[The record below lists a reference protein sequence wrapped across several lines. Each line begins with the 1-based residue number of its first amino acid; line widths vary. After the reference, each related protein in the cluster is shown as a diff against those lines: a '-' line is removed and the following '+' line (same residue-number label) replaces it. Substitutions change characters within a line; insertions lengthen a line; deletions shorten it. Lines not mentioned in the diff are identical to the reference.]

1 MHKTVVR
8 RTHDAALIERILLA
22 DSFDAPIPYFP
33 RRFLRSAVRDLL
45 APSPDVYFIVAEVDG
60 EYAGFVLAHTLG
72 PTIWRKFA
80 RTQIWKHPLAIAW
93 LVMRLKA
100 RPLTWMLQRWLRA
113 RPAPVAGS
121 AEPLNLVPGVV
132 EVDRPFAWSPERPD
146 LGQLDQF
153 FVRARFRGLGLAP
166 RLLRETMKEM
176 AAGQVSMI
184 EAHVDE
190 TNEASLRA
198 FVSAGWEA
206 FRASGGDF
214 YVACSLQRR

>member
-1 MHKTVVR
+1 MRETVVR
-8 RTHDAALIERILLA
+8 RTHDPALIERILLS

-45 APSPDVYFIVAEVDG
+45 APSSDVYFIVAELDG

-80 RTQIWKHPLAIAW
+80 RTQVWRHPLAIAW
-93 LVMRLKA
+93 LMARLKT
-100 RPLTWMLQRWLRA
+100 RPLGWTLRRWLRR
-113 RPAPVAGS
+113 RPAPVAL
-121 AEPLNLVPGVV
+121 AQPPATLVPGVV
-132 EVDRPFAWSPERPD
+132 EMDRPFAWSPERPD
-146 LGQLDQF
+146 IGQLDQF
-153 FVRARFRGLGLAP
+153 FVPLRFRGLGLAP
-166 RLLRETMKEM
+166 QLLRQTMKEM
-176 AAGQVSMI
+176 AVGGVSMI

-198 FVSAGWEA
+198 FLSAGWEA

-214 YVACSLQRR
+214 YVACRLDRR